1 MRTTNSN
8 RKNFPLLRVLAPAG
22 AVLLLLFATGS
33 ASGRGPARA
42 LVYEAE
48 GKIVP
53 PVSAYEEL
61 EAGTVLE
68 LAPSAI
74 IEALHYESCETLRAE
89 GGQFRVGEKR
99 FQLSGGR
106 ILDLKRASCPPRLQ
120 ISGKKRMAGLLLRN
134 IGPGLGSGRQP
145 LRPRPQ
151 LRIAGPG
158 RPELQEIRISTATQP
173 ATRLEMDGDLAR
185 WPTMNAA
192 LQPGS
197 DCLIHV
203 IGKHDVEQTLK
214 CRIVPSAP
222 DAALILVE

>member
-1 MRTTNSN
+1 MPTTSSN

-22 AVLLLLFATGS
+22 AALLLFFAAGS
-33 ASGRGPARA
+33 TSGRSPARA

-48 GKIVP
+48 GRIIP

-68 LAPSAI
+68 LAPSAV

-120 ISGKKRMAGLLLRN
+120 ISGQKRMAGLLLRN
-134 IGPGLGSGRQP
+134 IGPGLGSGGLP

-151 LRIAGPG
+151 LRVAGAG
-158 RPELQEIRISTATQP
+158 RSELKEIRISSGTTSATP
-173 ATRLEMDGDLAR
+173 LELDGDLAR
-185 WPTMNAA
+185 WPATEAS
-192 LQPGS
+192 LPPGS
-197 DCLIHV
+197 GCLIHV
-203 IGKHDVEQTLK
+203 LGKGDIEQTVK
-214 CRIVPSAP
+214 CRIAPSAP